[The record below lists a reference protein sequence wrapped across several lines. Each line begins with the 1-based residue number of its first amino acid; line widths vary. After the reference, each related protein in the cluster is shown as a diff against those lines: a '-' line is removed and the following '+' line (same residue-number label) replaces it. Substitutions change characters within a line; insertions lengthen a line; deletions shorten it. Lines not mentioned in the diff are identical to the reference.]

1 MSTRKAYEEKLQT
14 QLDSYSAE
22 IEELKAR
29 ADKSE
34 ADKKPWHRQQVEA
47 LQEKHRQARERLAEF
62 KKAGDDAWDDLKTGI
77 GSAWDSLG
85 DAMNSARKQFNK
97 LSD

>member
-1 MSTRKAYEEKLQT
+1 MSTRKAYEEKLQA
-14 QLDSYSAE
+14 QLDTYSAE

-34 ADKKPWHRQQVEA
+34 ADKEPWHRQHVET
-47 LQEKHRQARERLAEF
+47 LQEKHRQAKGKLAEF
-62 KKAGDDAWDDLKTGI
+62 RKAGDDAWDDLKTGI
-77 GSAWDSLG
+77 DIAWDSLG
-85 DAMNSARKQFNK
+85 DAMKSARKQFNK